1 MSFKYEMGQEVKV
14 KVNGIDDIS
23 GVVTG
28 RAEYSNSVN
37 QYVITYN
44 DGNASDWYLES
55 DITV

>member
-28 RAEYSNSVN
+28 RAEYSNSFN

-55 DITV
+55 DISD